1 VIKAIIFDFFG
12 VLVTEG
18 FKQFCD
24 THFSNDDK
32 KRQEAIKLVN
42 KHDSGLISMEEFYA
56 GLASLA
62 HIEYSSAEAINSNQP
77 NSLLINYI
85 RQELKS
91 KYKIGVLSNSGDDYI
106 SRMLDS
112 KDVKMFDDIIL
123 SFRHGM
129 IKPQKEIFEM
139 SAERLGIETSE
150 CIFVDDSLSHC
161 AGARAAGMQAILYRE
176 FRQMKTDLEK
186 LLSTGSD
193 N

>member
-1 VIKAIIFDFFG
+1 MIKAIIFDFFG

-24 THFSNDDK
+24 IHFSNDNK

-85 RQELKS
+85 RKELKP

-106 SRMLDS
+106 SRMLNPE
-112 KDVKMFDDIIL
+112 DVKIFDDVIL
-123 SFRHGM
+123 SYRYGI

-139 SAERLGIETSE
+139 SAERLGVKTIE
-150 CIFVDDSLSHC
+150 CIFVDDSPSHC
-161 AGARAAGMQAILYRE
+161 QGAKAAGMQAILYE
-176 FRQMKTDLEK
+176 DFEQMKAELEK
-186 LLSTGSD
+186 LLE
-193 N
+193 